1 MNAMRHHLAIDPK
14 LQLSPEEL
22 AAAWNGGVQT
32 AEAEASVE
40 AASVAAFPMGEMTVL
55 LLSAALSIPATVI
68 ATFISDYLK
77 KKFSGKQP
85 PPVEVTTISTP
96 DGEPLFVIRKSIEQ
110 QDS

>member
-1 MNAMRHHLAIDPK
+1 MNAMRHHLAIDPG
-14 LQLSPEEL
+14 LHLSADEL
-22 AAAWNGGVQT
+22 AAAWNGGVQA

-40 AASVAAFPMGEMTVL
+40 ASSASFPMGEMTVL
-55 LLSAALSIPATVI
+55 LLSAAMSIPATVI

-110 QDS
+110 QES